1 MASRPR
7 LSDHSDDVS
16 CEQGDCSPPPP
27 PAPVPPSPLP
37 PPSSSP
43 GSHTFVTAL
52 IITGSA
58 LAVLVLCLFLF
69 LFVRRRRRRREALL
83 EAALAPAAPD
93 GVGVLDRLADQ
104 EAEGEEIVHHAWHI
118 RTVGLDEAAIES
130 IPLTRYRAGASAD
143 CAVCL
148 GEFVDGELLRLLP
161 RCAHAFHVRC
171 IDTWLRAHVNCPFCR
186 SHVLDSGPAA
196 QQSDSPEGSDA
207 VDAGQ
212 AASSNTTTEHEQPG
226 QQRVVRLQIDQ
237 HDGRSPEQPHRHPGP
252 RGQNFRRVA
261 SMDLSLADIVS
272 IS

>member
-1 MASRPR
+1 MASRLR

-16 CEQGDCSPPPP
+16 CEESDCSPPPP

-118 RTVGLDEAAIES
+118 RTVGLDEAAMES

-161 RCAHAFHVRC
+161 R
-171 IDTWLRAHVNCPFCR
+171 
-186 SHVLDSGPAA
+186 
-196 QQSDSPEGSDA
+196 
-207 VDAGQ
+207 
-212 AASSNTTTEHEQPG
+212 
-226 QQRVVRLQIDQ
+226 
-237 HDGRSPEQPHRHPGP
+237 
-252 RGQNFRRVA
+252 
-261 SMDLSLADIVS
+261 
-272 IS
+272 